1 MKAIYPG
8 TFDPITYGHL
18 NILEKAA
25 RMFDEVILAVADYT
39 AKQNYFSLQERY
51 HLCLEASRH
60 INNVKVMTFS
70 GLVVDFAKAQ
80 DCKIMIRGLRAVS
93 DFEYELSLAL
103 TNIKLSGDI
112 ETVFMVPSLRYMYLS
127 SSMIR
132 QLAVLGGE
140 LHDFVPPHVAEA
152 LQQRMKGRENGQ
164 K

>member
-1 MKAIYPG
+1 
-8 TFDPITYGHL
+8 
-18 NILEKAA
+18 
-25 RMFDEVILAVADYT
+25 
-39 AKQNYFSLQERY
+39 
-51 HLCLEASRH
+51 
-60 INNVKVMTFS
+60 
-70 GLVVDFAKAQ
+70 
-80 DCKIMIRGLRAVS
+80 MIRGLRAVS

>member
-132 QLAVLGGE
+132 QLAVLGGD
-140 LHDFVPPHVAEA
+140 LHDFVPPHVADA

>member
-152 LQQRMKGRENGQ
+152 LKQRMKGRENGQ